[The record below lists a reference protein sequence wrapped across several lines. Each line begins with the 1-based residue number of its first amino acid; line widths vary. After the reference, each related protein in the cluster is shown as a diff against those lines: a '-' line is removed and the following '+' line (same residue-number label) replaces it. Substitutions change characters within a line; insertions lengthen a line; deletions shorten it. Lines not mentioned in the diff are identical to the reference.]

1 MEIVELASLWC
12 RTSFKWPQWANVKS
26 MDAKCL
32 VLFLIK
38 IFISNAHKIKFL
50 SFDSST
56 IPPQQTKQEKSEI
69 YSWKIWITFFV
80 NFLIIRAARGRKTF
94 LHDYPSQK
102 KSVNEHK
109 KKETGRRRKKGCKG
123 FTWKF
128 VRTTQKKT
136 KKRPFSHSSTVS
148 HSFYSDNTLNS
159 FFNFPHFDFIA
170 LNFS

>member
-109 KKETGRRRKKGCKG
+109 KEETGRRRKKDVKDLHENLWKRLKRRRRKDPFHTAAQSRIH
-123 FTWKF
+123 FTP
-128 VRTTQKKT
+128 TT
-136 KKRPFSHSSTVS
+136 P
-148 HSFYSDNTLNS
+148 
-159 FFNFPHFDFIA
+159 
-170 LNFS
+170 